1 MDETVDT
8 ARAAAEKTLGFRIPD
23 HVAEEVL
30 AHTKRKCALNRK
42 PDSYLPLLYE
52 NELTDYYMRLAIN
65 LRGGMSNV
73 YDLRAIPVRQPVP
86 KRPRPAGGLHLRPL
100 W

>member
-1 MDETVDT
+1 MTGAVNA
-8 ARAAAEKTLGFRIPD
+8 ARTAAEKTLGYRIPE

-52 NELTDYYMRLAIN
+52 NEMTDYYMRLEIN
-65 LRGGMSNV
+65 VRGGMV
-73 YDLRAIPVRQPVP
+73 DVCDLRTLPVRQQVS
-86 KRPRPAGGLHLRPL
+86 
-100 W
+100 